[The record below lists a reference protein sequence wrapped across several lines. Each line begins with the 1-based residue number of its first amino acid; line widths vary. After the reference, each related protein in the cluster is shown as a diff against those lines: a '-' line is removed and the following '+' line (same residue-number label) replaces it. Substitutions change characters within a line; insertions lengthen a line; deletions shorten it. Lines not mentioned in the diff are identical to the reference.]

1 MPQPSRVHPALVAAL
16 ATLGVVGVIGVVL
29 GVVYNVIGLP
39 ALERPFGA
47 YYRLD
52 LDVYRLGGTVF
63 AHGGPIYG
71 QLPLT
76 AIGNPL
82 PFTYPPLAAIS
93 FAPMSW
99 MSLAAASTIM
109 TIVSI
114 LALAASIL
122 LTLRSL
128 GVTDNALWLSG
139 GAATLGIAF
148 LAEPVLSTLDY
159 GQVNLLLMALVLA
172 DLLPRK
178 TPWPR
183 GLLIGFVA
191 AFKLTPAIFVL
202 YLLLRRDVRAV
213 LVTGISFVAFT
224 LLGFVLAFGDSAKY
238 WTQVLPD
245 SNRIGQ
251 PAYPANQSI
260 TGVLAR
266 LGVDDLR
273 TPLWVLCSLVVL
285 GIAVVAMRR
294 ALRADQTALA
304 VCVNALAGLL
314 ISPVSWSHHWV
325 WAVPILLTLGVLA
338 WRRRSILL
346 GAWVVL
352 GAVMFRIAPHWIL
365 APGRTSGLGW
375 PLPDQLLASSYV
387 WWGFATL
394 VVLAMLRQPAP
405 ARTEHALVRA

>member
-1 MPQPSRVHPALVAAL
+1 MPQPSRVLPVLVAAL
-16 ATLGVVGVIGVVL
+16 ATLGAVGVTL
-29 GVVYNVIGLP
+29 GVVYNLIGLP

-63 AHGGPIYG
+63 AHGDPIYG

-76 AIGNPL
+76 AFGTPL

-99 MSLAAASTIM
+99 MSLTAASTIM

-114 LALAASIL
+114 VALAASIL
-122 LTLRSL
+122 LTMRSL
-128 GVTDNALWLSG
+128 GITDTALWLSG
-139 GAATLGIAF
+139 GAAALGLAF
-148 LAEPVLSTLDY
+148 VAEPVFSTLNY

-238 WTQVLPD
+238 WTQILPD
-245 SNRIGQ
+245 SNRIGR
-251 PAYPANQSI
+251 PAYPANQSL

-266 LGVDDLR
+266 LGVEDLR
-273 TPLWVLCSLVVL
+273 TPLWLLGSLVVL
-285 GIAVVAMRR
+285 ALAVVAMRR
-294 ALRADQTALA
+294 ALAADQTALA

-338 WRRRSILL
+338 WRRRSLSLGLWVLL
-346 GAWVVL
+346 GA
-352 GAVMFRIAPHWIL
+352 AMFGFAPHWIL

-387 WWGFATL
+387 WWGLATL
-394 VVLAMLRQPAP
+394 VILATVRRSAP
-405 ARTEHALVRA
+405 ARTEAALARA